1 MGVARGSRKHAK
13 VWMSRLKES
22 RRKVRKVLDS
32 KTLLPY
38 LNTMKNDF
46 ANISAESDLRDQIAL
61 RIEDFTGP
69 IPESWGGGPHPE
81 LTEAEKAEANA
92 WFDERRDSWM
102 MSLVGTI

>member
-1 MGVARGSRKHAK
+1 MKK
-13 VWMSRLKES
+13 VVDRNHP
-22 RRKVRKVLDS
+22 
-32 KTLLPY
+32 LPY
-38 LNTMKNDF
+38 LFNMTNDF

-69 IPESWGGGPHPE
+69 LPVSWGGTSME

-92 WFDERRDSWM
+92 RFDEQHDSWM

>member
-1 MGVARGSRKHAK
+1 MTRP
-13 VWMSRLKES
+13 KES
-22 RRKVRKVLDS
+22 RRKVQKVVDRNHP
-32 KTLLPY
+32 LPY
-38 LNTMKNDF
+38 LFNMTNDF
-46 ANISAESDLRDQIAL
+46 ANISAESDLREQIAL

>member
-1 MGVARGSRKHAK
+1 MKK
-13 VWMSRLKES
+13 VVDRNHP
-22 RRKVRKVLDS
+22 
-32 KTLLPY
+32 LPY
-38 LNTMKNDF
+38 LYNMTNDY
-46 ANISAESDLRDQIAL
+46 ANISAESDLREQIAL
-61 RIEDFTGP
+61 RIEDFMGP